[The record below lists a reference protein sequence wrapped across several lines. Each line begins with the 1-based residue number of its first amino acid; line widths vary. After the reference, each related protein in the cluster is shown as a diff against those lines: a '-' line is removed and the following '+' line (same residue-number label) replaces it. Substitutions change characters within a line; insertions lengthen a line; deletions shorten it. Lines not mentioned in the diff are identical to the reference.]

1 MSQVFLPLDVVFD
14 KQRFQ
19 KTLEAIFLDYDV
31 DSSALEDAARQLPSY
46 TLQEHARAVVRHK
59 RGRIKDQEEESRR
72 LLSSIDRTI
81 CSHWDRYLNPD
92 GLRLLRGLTRKADVM
107 VYAKGHRTFY
117 TEIVENSVLAKML
130 RNGLRIF
137 SRAEYGEDVVAS
149 ANFRL
154 AWYYLDFDAKELERA
169 KARSRTVKT
178 ALIELGQS
186 VQSPEVQLQ
195 VYRSFDELKAWF
207 TKEELFT
214 PKDEH
219 DETFMVPRLAPGDD

>member
-1 MSQVFLPLDVVFD
+1 
-14 KQRFQ
+14 
-19 KTLEAIFLDYDV
+19 
-31 DSSALEDAARQLPSY
+31 
-46 TLQEHARAVVRHK
+46 
-59 RGRIKDQEEESRR
+59 
-72 LLSSIDRTI
+72 
-81 CSHWDRYLNPD
+81 
-92 GLRLLRGLTRKADVM
+92 M
-107 VYAKGHRTFY
+107 VYAKGHRMFY

-186 VQSPEVQLQ
+186 VQLPEVQLQ